1 MVIDTHPADAPID
14 SRFKKTTLILGRVWR
29 IVFGIV
35 LCQAPVT
42 AVLALGWSYRF
53 LRREAF
59 RCWFRAARAEA
70 QRGDFAAFVA
80 DDPKLAGVAL
90 WPNWIIGQGHK
101 PTPPDKLDKMRQVA
115 WHAGVLFERA
125 TGSLWSNL
133 RTGVKALL
141 TLWMVTLPAGLLWLI
156 AWWSGWNNSFSKGY
170 EQAWV
175 GPVLGITAILL
186 FAAVMFFVPM
196 AQARQAVAGRWRDFF
211 DLRVIARLIAQRPGR
226 YLGLTALITVLSF
239 PVIFLQAL
247 PLAFPNWIEGYADLS
262 RAQAMQAADGFYLF
276 AAAYVLLA
284 VVAIRMLA
292 ARVYALALLDCLNAG
307 NMPIAKLGAAERN
320 ALSRFNLLPVTTGR
334 WTNGAGT
341 RTRQWMRRIS
351 RWALLALVPAVWVAF
366 AVTLFITQFLHYDW
380 VTWINQPLIH
390 LPWLHRP

>member
-1 MVIDTHPADAPID
+1 M
-14 SRFKKTTLILGRVWR
+14 
-29 IVFGIV
+29 
-35 LCQAPVT
+35 
-42 AVLALGWSYRF
+42 
-53 LRREAF
+53 
-59 RCWFRAARAEA
+59 
-70 QRGDFAAFVA
+70 
-80 DDPKLAGVAL
+80 
-90 WPNWIIGQGHK
+90 
-101 PTPPDKLDKMRQVA
+101 
-115 WHAGVLFERA
+115 
-125 TGSLWSNL
+125 
-133 RTGVKALL
+133 
-141 TLWMVTLPAGLLWLI
+141 
-156 AWWSGWNNSFSKGY
+156 
-170 EQAWV
+170 
-175 GPVLGITAILL
+175 
-186 FAAVMFFVPM
+186 
-196 AQARQAVAGRWRDFF
+196 
-211 DLRVIARLIAQRPGR
+211 
-226 YLGLTALITVLSF
+226 
-239 PVIFLQAL
+239 
-247 PLAFPNWIEGYADLS
+247 AFPNWIEGYADLS

>member
-90 WPNWIIGQGHK
+90 WPNWINGQGYK
-101 PTPPDKLDKMRQVA
+101 PTPPDKLDKMRLVA

-175 GPVLGITAILL
+175 GSRIGHYRDSSVCRGYVLRADGSGTPGGGRTLARFFRPACDRTADR
-186 FAAVMFFVPM
+186 AA
-196 AQARQAVAGRWRDFF
+196 AW
-211 DLRVIARLIAQRPGR
+211 
-226 YLGLTALITVLSF
+226 S
-239 PVIFLQAL
+239 
-247 PLAFPNWIEGYADLS
+247 LS
-262 RAQAMQAADGFYLF
+262 RTDGADHGFCRSL
-276 AAAYVLLA
+276 
-284 VVAIRMLA
+284 
-292 ARVYALALLDCLNAG
+292 
-307 NMPIAKLGAAERN
+307 
-320 ALSRFNLLPVTTGR
+320 
-334 WTNGAGT
+334 
-341 RTRQWMRRIS
+341 
-351 RWALLALVPAVWVAF
+351 
-366 AVTLFITQFLHYDW
+366 
-380 VTWINQPLIH
+380 
-390 LPWLHRP
+390 

>member
-1 MVIDTHPADAPID
+1 MVIDTHPAAAPID
-14 SRFKKTTLILGRVWR
+14 SRLKKTALVLGRVWR
-29 IVFGIV
+29 IVFGV
-35 LCQAPVT
+35 FLCQAPVT

-59 RCWFRAARAEA
+59 RCWFRQARAGA
-70 QRGDFAAFVA
+70 HGADFATFVA
-80 DDPKLAGVAL
+80 DDPKLASVAQ
-90 WPNWIIGQGHK
+90 WPNWIIGQNYK
-101 PTPPDKLDKMRQVA
+101 PMPPAKLERMRRIA

-125 TGSLWSNL
+125 SGSLWSNL
-133 RTGVKALL
+133 RNGVKALL
-141 TLWMVTLPAGLLWLI
+141 TLWIVTLPAGLLWLV
-156 AWWSGWNNSFSKGY
+156 AWWSGWNNSFNKGY

-175 GPVLGITAILL
+175 GPVLGVTAILM
-186 FAAVMFFVPM
+186 FSAVMFFVPM
-196 AQARQAVAGRWRDFF
+196 AQARQAVTGGWRDFF
-211 DLRVIARLIAQRPGR
+211 ELRLVVRLIAQRPGR
-226 YLGLTALITVLSF
+226 YLGLAAVIAVLSM

-247 PLAFPNWIEGYADLS
+247 PLAFPGWIDGYADPS
-262 RAQAMQAADGFYLF
+262 RAQAMQAADGFYVF

-284 VVAIRMLA
+284 VVGIRMIA

-307 NMPIAKLGAAERN
+307 NIPIAKLGAVERI

-341 RTRQWMRRIS
+341 GARRWTAQVW
-351 RWALLALVPAVWVAF
+351 RWALLALVPLVWIVF
-366 AVTLFITQFLHYDW
+366 AASLFVTQFLHYDW